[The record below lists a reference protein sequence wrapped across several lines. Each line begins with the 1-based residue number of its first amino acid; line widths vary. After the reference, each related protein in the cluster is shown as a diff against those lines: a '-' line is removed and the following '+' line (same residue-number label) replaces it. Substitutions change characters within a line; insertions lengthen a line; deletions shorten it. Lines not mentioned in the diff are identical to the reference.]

1 MNIQKKIK
9 RNIFQFIKFCVVGVF
24 GASFNYLVFLFCF
37 QKANINSI
45 APLHEYYNSF
55 FCIIYISVAFTL
67 PTAIMSIQIRS
78 PYGVPLGCPLPGGD
92 IFIAL
97 LQSKYLS

>member
-1 MNIQKKIK
+1 MA
-9 RNIFQFIKFCVVGVF
+9 GV
-24 GASFNYLVFLFCF
+24 YR
-37 QKANINSI
+37 
-45 APLHEYYNSF
+45 YYNSF
-55 FCIIYISVAFTL
+55 FCIIYISVALTL

-97 LQSKYLS
+97 LQSNIFMLNTCITN